1 MAELVDA
8 LGLEPSAERRGSSI
22 LPARTE
28 SMGRK
33 THRPSFFFTSA
44 GGQAEPKQKKEYSMT
59 AKIKNISDTK
69 KKLDIT
75 VKKEALEKYL
85 KKAYQKVGQ
94 SAKINGFRKGKI
106 PQNVLDQHYG
116 PQIDYECLN
125 FAINETYPQALTE
138 NDLTPMTEPKF
149 DANPLSRDS
158 DYTYSVEV
166 EVKPTFKLKDYKGL
180 KVKKKDLKI
189 DTKEVEEELKRLQD
203 SLAQVKPA
211 KDDAQVGKGH
221 VLTIDFEGTIDGK
234 AFEGGTAKDYNFE
247 FGSGQLLQ
255 GFEDALKGLKKGE
268 EKEFDMDFPADYFEK
283 DLAGKKA
290 HYKIKVKDI
299 HDKDLPKI
307 DDEMAKDIGKES
319 LAEVKKEIEDA
330 LTKRAEATNKREY
343 AEEIRKKLIKDYK
356 FEVPQSLVDTE
367 IERTKKDKKEI
378 EEGLRLEFVLEA
390 IAREEKIQPTPE
402 DFQNHFQMLSQM
414 YQQPVQEIQKIYSQN
429 NMINTLAV
437 R

>member
-1 MAELVDA
+1 
-8 LGLEPSAERRGSSI
+8 
-22 LPARTE
+22 
-28 SMGRK
+28 
-33 THRPSFFFTSA
+33 
-44 GGQAEPKQKKEYSMT
+44 MT

-69 KKLDIT
+69 KKIDIT
-75 VKKEALEKYL
+75 VKKEALDKYL
-85 KKAYQKVGQ
+85 QKAYQKVGQ
-94 SAKINGFRKGKI
+94 SAKINGFRKGKV
-106 PQNVLDQHYG
+106 PTSVLDKHYG

-149 DANPLSRDS
+149 DANPLNRDA

-166 EVKPTFKLKDYKGL
+166 EVKPTFKLKEYKEIKL
-180 KVKKKDLKI
+180 KKKPVKVDQ
-189 DTKEVEEELKRLQD
+189 KEVDEELKRLQD

-211 KDDAQVGKGH
+211 ADDAKVSKGH

-247 FGSGQLLQ
+247 YGAGQLLQ
-255 GFEDALKGLKKGE
+255 DFEDALKGMKKGE

-330 LTKRAEATNKREY
+330 LTKRVEATHKREY
-343 AEEIRKKLIKDYK
+343 AEEIRNKLIKDYK
-356 FEVPQSLVDTE
+356 FEVPQSLIDSE
-367 IERTKKDKKEI
+367 IERTKKDKKEV
-378 EEGLRLEFVLEA
+378 EDSLRVEFVLEA
-390 IAREEKIQPTPE
+390 IAREEKIQPTPQ
-402 DFQNHFQMLSQM
+402 DFQAHFQMLSQM
-414 YQQPVQEIQKIYSQN
+414 YQQPVEEIQKIYSQN
-429 NMINTLAV
+429 NMINTLAIQILFDKTLDFLV
-437 R
+437 ENAKLS